1 MSRLAFLLALALAA
15 SAAQSA
21 EKAAEKAAR
30 PRLCPEDAPEGVRL
44 PPQPGCGTREGAAR
58 RDDGFRD
65 LGGIQVK
72 VGGRVGAEYGVR
84 R

>member
-1 MSRLAFLLALALAA
+1 MSRLALTLALALAA
-15 SAAQSA
+15 GAAQSA
-21 EKAAEKAAR
+21 ERPAR
-30 PRLCPEDAPEGVRL
+30 PRFCPEDAPEGVRL
-44 PPQPGCGTREGAAR
+44 PPQPGCGTREKAVR